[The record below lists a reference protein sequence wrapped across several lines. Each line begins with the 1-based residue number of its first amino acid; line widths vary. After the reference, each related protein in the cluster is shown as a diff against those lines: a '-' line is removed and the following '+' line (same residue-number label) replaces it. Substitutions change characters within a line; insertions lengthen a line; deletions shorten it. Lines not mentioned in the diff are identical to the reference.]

1 MTDARP
7 HRPKIDI
14 RRGQITRF
22 VRRRYGIRGTL
33 RLHRAALGW
42 DLLRAPFNVAMAPVF
57 LLLRL
62 TAALLSLLGAGRA
75 GQWLGRRQ
83 VFLVSDVARQIKRD
97 LAQLIEYM
105 QRDGTGPDAGP
116 QVIERELSRH
126 VETRNAVAEITT
138 SLIVLTLGLLI
149 FHRATP
155 GVVSLAGPVAEMRAH
170 AEAVRDFTFGS
181 GLGRLWYGAFPVQI
195 PPWQIVATG
204 VVLAIIGS
212 LITTFAGLIADPVQ
226 VITGTHRRRIA
237 RLLERLDHSSPE
249 GGLEREHLLARA
261 GDLSDA
267 ALSIWRSLRG

>member
-1 MTDARP
+1 MTTIRP
-7 HRPKIDI
+7 HRPRIDI
-14 RRGQITRF
+14 RHGQITRF
-22 VRRRYGIRGTL
+22 VRRRYGVLGTL

-62 TAALLSLLGAGRA
+62 TAAGLGLLGARRA
-75 GQWLGRRQ
+75 AQWLSRRH
-83 VFLVSDVARQIKRD
+83 VFLMSDVARQIKAD
-97 LAQLIEYM
+97 LTRLIADM
-105 QRDGTGPDAGP
+105 QRQGTGPGASP

-138 SLIVLTLGLLI
+138 SLIVLSLGLLI

-195 PPWQIVATG
+195 PPWRIVATG
-204 VVLAIIGS
+204 VVLAVIGS
-212 LITTFAGLIADPVQ
+212 LITTFAGLVADPVQ
-226 VITGTHRRRIA
+226 VMTGTHRRRLT
-237 RLLERLDHSSPE
+237 RLLDRLENSAPA
-249 GGLEREHLLARA
+249 GGMEREHLLARA

-267 ALSIWRSLRG
+267 ALSIWRSFRG